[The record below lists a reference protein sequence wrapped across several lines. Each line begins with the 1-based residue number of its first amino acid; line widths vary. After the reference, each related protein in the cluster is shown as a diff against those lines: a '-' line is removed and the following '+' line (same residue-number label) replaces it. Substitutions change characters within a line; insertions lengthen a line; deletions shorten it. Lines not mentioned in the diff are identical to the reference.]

1 MRNKL
6 RLHKHSIH
14 KMEEAG
20 STGNGERGE
29 GIEVEDEER
38 GSGEDRKKGDG

>member
-1 MRNKL
+1 
-6 RLHKHSIH
+6 
-14 KMEEAG
+14 MEEAG

-38 GSGEDRKKGDG
+38 GSGEDRKKGDGWGKGEEKGEPGGR